1 MTAASRTIPRPVL
14 GAALMIGSCALI
26 AATTLMAKALGRGL
40 DGSTLHPLQVSA
52 GRFCFAFLAL
62 LPIVAWLRP
71 GFRGAPWMVHLG
83 RSICGWAGVS
93 CLFAA
98 AALMPLADATAISFL
113 SPLITMLLAIPL
125 LGERVGP
132 WRWGAAGIALCGALI
147 LIRPG
152 SDAFQAAALVALA
165 AAFFM
170 GLEAI
175 LIKRLSDREPPIR
188 ILAINNAIGATVSL
202 SVAAFVW
209 IVPTPQQWAVLALL
223 GVTMVSAQTLFI
235 QSMKQGDA
243 SSVMPFF
250 YATLVFAAFYDFVVF
265 GDLPTLAGVIGAGL
279 IVGGALLL
287 AWREHRHR
295 MRADQAGIT

>member
-1 MTAASRTIPRPVL
+1 MTAQARAVPRPIL
-14 GAALMIGSCALI
+14 GAALMIASCALI
-26 AATTLMAKALGRGL
+26 AATTLMAKALGRGV
-40 DGSTLHPLQVSA
+40 DGSALHPLQVSA

-71 GFRGAPWMVHLG
+71 GFRGARWAIHLG
-83 RSICGWAGVS
+83 RSLCGWAGIS

-98 AALMPLADATAISFL
+98 AALMPLADATALSFL

-152 SDAFQAAALVALA
+152 SDAFQAAALIALA
-165 AAFFM
+165 AAVFL

-175 LIKRLSDREPPIR
+175 LIKRLSDGEPPIR
-188 ILAINNAIGATVSL
+188 ILTINNAIGATVSL
-202 SVAAFVW
+202 AAASLVWVA
-209 IVPTPQQWAVLALL
+209 PTSQQWAVLALL
-223 GVTMVSAQTLFI
+223 GVTMLSAQTFFI

-250 YATLVFAAFYDFVVF
+250 YATLVFAAVYDFIVF
-265 GDLPTLAGVIGAGL
+265 GDLPTFAGVIGAGL

-287 AWREHRHR
+287 AWREHRQR
-295 MRADQAGIT
+295 VRSDQAGIT

>member
-1 MTAASRTIPRPVL
+1 MTAQARAVPRPIL
-14 GAALMIGSCALI
+14 GAALMIASCALI
-26 AATTLMAKALGRGL
+26 AATTLMAKALGRGV
-40 DGSTLHPLQVSA
+40 DGSALHPLQVSA

-71 GFRGAPWMVHLG
+71 GFRGARWAIHLG
-83 RSICGWAGVS
+83 RSLCGWAGIS

-98 AALMPLADATAISFL
+98 AALMPLADATALSFL

-152 SDAFQAAALVALA
+152 SDAFQAAALIALA
-165 AAFFM
+165 AAVFL

-175 LIKRLSDREPPIR
+175 LIKRLSDGEPPIR
-188 ILAINNAIGATVSL
+188 ILTINNAIGATVSL
-202 SVAAFVW
+202 AAASLVWVA
-209 IVPTPQQWAVLALL
+209 PTSQQWAVLALL
-223 GVTMVSAQTLFI
+223 GITMLSAQTFFI

-250 YATLVFAAFYDFVVF
+250 YATLVFAAVYDFVVF
-265 GDLPTLAGVIGAGL
+265 GDLPTFAGVIGAGL

-287 AWREHRHR
+287 AWREHRQR
-295 MRADQAGIT
+295 VRSDQAGIT

>member
-1 MTAASRTIPRPVL
+1 MTAQARAVPRPIL
-14 GAALMIGSCALI
+14 GAALMIASCALI
-26 AATTLMAKALGRGL
+26 AATTLMAKALGRGV
-40 DGSTLHPLQVSA
+40 DGSALHPLQVSA

-71 GFRGAPWMVHLG
+71 GFRGARWAIHLG
-83 RSICGWAGVS
+83 RSLCGWAGIS

-98 AALMPLADATAISFL
+98 AALMPLADATALSFL

-152 SDAFQAAALVALA
+152 SDVFQAAALIALA
-165 AAFFM
+165 AAVFL

-175 LIKRLSDREPPIR
+175 LIKRLSDGEPPIR
-188 ILAINNAIGATVSL
+188 ILTINNAIGATVSL
-202 SVAAFVW
+202 AAASLVWVA
-209 IVPTPQQWAVLALL
+209 PTSQQWAVLALL
-223 GVTMVSAQTLFI
+223 GITMLSAQTFFI

-250 YATLVFAAFYDFVVF
+250 YATLVFAAVYDFVVF
-265 GDLPTLAGVIGAGL
+265 GDLPTFAGVIGAGL

-287 AWREHRHR
+287 AWREHRQR
-295 MRADQAGIT
+295 VRSDQAGIT

>member
-1 MTAASRTIPRPVL
+1 MTAQARAVPRPIL
-14 GAALMIGSCALI
+14 GAALMIASCALI
-26 AATTLMAKALGRGL
+26 AATTLMAKALGRGV
-40 DGSTLHPLQVSA
+40 DGSALHPLQVSA

-71 GFRGAPWMVHLG
+71 GFRGARWAIHLG
-83 RSICGWAGVS
+83 RSLCGWAGIS

-98 AALMPLADATAISFL
+98 AALMPLADATALSFL

-152 SDAFQAAALVALA
+152 SDAFQAAALIALA
-165 AAFFM
+165 AAVFL

-175 LIKRLSDREPPIR
+175 LIKRLSDGEPPIR
-188 ILAINNAIGATVSL
+188 ILTINNAIGATVSL
-202 SVAAFVW
+202 AAASLVWVA
-209 IVPTPQQWAVLALL
+209 PTSQQWAVLALL
-223 GVTMVSAQTLFI
+223 GVTMVAAQTFFI

-250 YATLVFAAFYDFVVF
+250 YATLVFAAVYDFVVF
-265 GDLPTLAGVIGAGL
+265 GDLPTFAGVIGAGL

-287 AWREHRHR
+287 AWREHRQR
-295 MRADQAGIT
+295 VRSDQAGIT

>member
-1 MTAASRTIPRPVL
+1 MTAQARAVPRPIL
-14 GAALMIGSCALI
+14 GAALMIASCALI
-26 AATTLMAKALGRGL
+26 AATTLMAKALGRGV
-40 DGSTLHPLQVSA
+40 DGSALHPLQVSA

-71 GFRGAPWMVHLG
+71 GFRGARWAIHLG
-83 RSICGWAGVS
+83 RSLCGWAGIS

-98 AALMPLADATAISFL
+98 AALMPLADATALSFL

-165 AAFFM
+165 AAVFL

-175 LIKRLSDREPPIR
+175 LIKRLSDGEPPIR
-188 ILAINNAIGATVSL
+188 ILTINNAIGATVSL
-202 SVAAFVW
+202 AAASLVWVA
-209 IVPTPQQWAVLALL
+209 PTSQQWAVLALL
-223 GVTMVSAQTLFI
+223 GVTMVAQTFFI

-250 YATLVFAAFYDFVVF
+250 YATLVFAAVYDFVVF
-265 GDLPTLAGVIGAGL
+265 GDLPTFAGVIGAGL

-287 AWREHRHR
+287 AWREHRQR
-295 MRADQAGIT
+295 VRSDQAGIT

>member
-1 MTAASRTIPRPVL
+1 MTAQARAVPRPIL
-14 GAALMIGSCALI
+14 GAALMIASCALI
-26 AATTLMAKALGRGL
+26 AATTLMAKALGRGV
-40 DGSTLHPLQVSA
+40 DGSALHPLQVSA

-71 GFRGAPWMVHLG
+71 GFRGARWAIHLG
-83 RSICGWAGVS
+83 RSLCGWAGIS

-98 AALMPLADATAISFL
+98 AALMPLADATALSFL

-132 WRWGAAGIALCGALI
+132 WRLGAAGIALCGALI

-152 SDAFQAAALVALA
+152 SDAFQAAALIALA
-165 AAFFM
+165 AAVFL

-175 LIKRLSDREPPIR
+175 LIKRLSDGEPPIR
-188 ILAINNAIGATVSL
+188 ILTINNAIGATVSL
-202 SVAAFVW
+202 AAASLVWVA
-209 IVPTPQQWAVLALL
+209 PTSQQWAVLALL
-223 GVTMVSAQTLFI
+223 GITMLSAQTFFI

-250 YATLVFAAFYDFVVF
+250 YATLVFAAVYDFVVF
-265 GDLPTLAGVIGAGL
+265 GDLPTFAGVIGAGL

-287 AWREHRHR
+287 AWREHRQR
-295 MRADQAGIT
+295 VRSDQAGIT

>member
-1 MTAASRTIPRPVL
+1 MTAQAQAVPRPVL
-14 GAALMIGSCALI
+14 GAALMIASCALI
-26 AATTLMAKALGRGL
+26 AATTLMAKALGRGV
-40 DGSTLHPLQVSA
+40 DGSALHPLQVSA
-52 GRFCFAFLAL
+52 GRFCFAFLTL

-71 GFRGAPWMVHLG
+71 GLRGARWAIHLG
-83 RSICGWAGVS
+83 RSLCGWAGVS

-98 AALMPLADATAISFL
+98 AALMPLADATALSFL

-152 SDAFQAAALVALA
+152 SDAFQAAALIALA
-165 AAFFM
+165 AAVFL

-175 LIKRLSDREPPIR
+175 LIKRLSDGEPPIR
-188 ILAINNAIGATVSL
+188 ILTINNAIGATLSL
-202 SVAAFVW
+202 AAASLVW
-209 IVPTPQQWAVLALL
+209 IAPTSQQWAVLALL

-250 YATLVFAAFYDFVVF
+250 YATLVFATVYDFVVF
-265 GDLPTLAGVIGAGL
+265 GDLPTFAGAIGAGL

-287 AWREHRHR
+287 AWREHRQR
-295 MRADQAGIT
+295 VRSDQAGIT